1 MNRSVGTSRQCALA
15 RHAER
20 RLEQISGTMPGGGS
34 IAWRIKARSGFGGGA
49 GCGSGFLV
57 PAAITLLGSRNGT
70 RRQGG
75 TCADQQM
82 NERGLMSA
90 TGETVGRGENV
101 QRIGVIGLGSM
112 GMGMARRLV
121 GAGFRVAG
129 YDVRE
134 EAGAALAAAGGGHAA
149 SPAEAAAQ
157 ADILLVMVVNAAQ
170 VDAVLFGTGGAAAA
184 LPRGAVVMLSVT
196 VPPSFA
202 AATAKRLEASGHLML
217 DAPVSGGAVGATN
230 GTLTVM
236 GSGPEAAFAKAEAA
250 LAAVA
255 GKIYRLGEAAGVG
268 STVKTVNQLLAG
280 IHIAAAAEA
289 MALGVRAGADA
300 RALYEVISNSAGAS
314 WMFGNRVP
322 HMLAGDYTPLSAVD
336 IFVKDLGLVLDTGRE
351 LRFPL
356 PLAGAAHQLFLM
368 AAAAG
373 LGREDDSAV
382 VKVYEKLAGITVGAA
397 KS

>member
-1 MNRSVGTSRQCALA
+1 M
-15 RHAER
+15 
-20 RLEQISGTMPGGGS
+20 
-34 IAWRIKARSGFGGGA
+34 
-49 GCGSGFLV
+49 
-57 PAAITLLGSRNGT
+57 NGT
-70 RRQGG
+70 
-75 TCADQQM
+75 
-82 NERGLMSA
+82 
-90 TGETVGRGENV
+90 GEETRRGENV

-129 YDVRE
+129 YDVRG
-134 EAGAALAAAGGGHAA
+134 EASVALAAAGGQRAT
-149 SPAEAAAQ
+149 SPAEAAAE

-170 VDAVLFGTGGAAAA
+170 VDEVLFDAGGAIAA

-217 DAPVSGGAVGATN
+217 DAPVSGGAAGAAN

-236 GSGPEAAFAKAEAA
+236 GSGPEAAFAKAEDA
-250 LAAVA
+250 LGAVA
-255 GKIYRLGEAAGVG
+255 GKVYRLGDAAGVG
-268 STVKTVNQLLAG
+268 ATVKTVNQLLAG

-300 RALYEVISNSAGAS
+300 KALYEVISNSAGAS

-373 LGREDDSAV
+373 FGREDDAAV
-382 VKVYEKLAGITVGAA
+382 VKVYEKLAGISV
-397 KS
+397 SSDRQPP

>member
-1 MNRSVGTSRQCALA
+1 
-15 RHAER
+15 
-20 RLEQISGTMPGGGS
+20 
-34 IAWRIKARSGFGGGA
+34 
-49 GCGSGFLV
+49 
-57 PAAITLLGSRNGT
+57 
-70 RRQGG
+70 
-75 TCADQQM
+75 
-82 NERGLMSA
+82 MS
-90 TGETVGRGENV
+90 GENI

-121 GAGFRVAG
+121 EAGFRVAG
-129 YDVRE
+129 YDIRE
-134 EAGAALAAAGGGHAA
+134 AASAALAAAGGTQAK
-149 SPAEAAAQ
+149 SPAEAANA
-157 ADILLVMVVNAAQ
+157 AEILIVMVVNAAQ
-170 VDAVLFGTGGAAAA
+170 VDSVLFGENGAAAV
-184 LPRGAVVMLSVT
+184 LPRGAVVMLSAT

-202 AATAKRLEASGHLML
+202 VATAARLAESGHLML
-217 DAPVSGGAVGATN
+217 DAPVSGGAAGATK

-236 GSGPEAAFAKAEAA
+236 GSGPAAAFAKAETA

-255 GKIYRLGEAAGVG
+255 GKVYRLGETAGIG

-280 IHIAAAAEA
+280 VHIAAAAEA

-300 RALYEVISNSAGAS
+300 KTLYEVISNSAGAS

-322 HMLAGDYTPLSAVD
+322 HMLAGDYTPLSAVE

-373 LGREDDSAV
+373 FGREDDAAV
-382 VKVYEKLAGITVGAA
+382 VKVYEKLAGIDVSGGA
-397 KS
+397 KPK

>member
-1 MNRSVGTSRQCALA
+1 
-15 RHAER
+15 
-20 RLEQISGTMPGGGS
+20 
-34 IAWRIKARSGFGGGA
+34 
-49 GCGSGFLV
+49 
-57 PAAITLLGSRNGT
+57 
-70 RRQGG
+70 
-75 TCADQQM
+75 
-82 NERGLMSA
+82 MS
-90 TGETVGRGENV
+90 GENV
-101 QRIGVIGLGSM
+101 QRVGVIGLGSM

-121 GAGFRVAG
+121 DAGFHVAG
-129 YDVRE
+129 FDVRE
-134 EAGAALAAAGGGHAA
+134 AASADLAAAGGVQAR
-149 SPAEAAAQ
+149 SPADAARD
-157 ADILLVMVVNAAQ
+157 ADILIVMVVNAAQ
-170 VDAVLFGTGGAAAA
+170 TDAVLFGKDGAVGA
-184 LPRGAVVMLSVT
+184 LPRGAVVMLSST
-196 VPPSFA
+196 VPASFA
-202 AATAKRLEASGHLML
+202 VATAARLAESGHLML
-217 DAPVSGGAVGATN
+217 DAPVSGGAAGATK

-236 GSGPEAAFAKAEAA
+236 GSGPAEAFAKAETA

-255 GKIYRLGEAAGVG
+255 GKVYRLGEAAGIG

-300 RALYEVISNSAGAS
+300 KTLYEVISNSAGAS

-373 LGREDDSAV
+373 LGREDDAAV
-382 VKVYEKLAGITVGAA
+382 VKVYEKLAGIEISGGA
-397 KS
+397 KPK